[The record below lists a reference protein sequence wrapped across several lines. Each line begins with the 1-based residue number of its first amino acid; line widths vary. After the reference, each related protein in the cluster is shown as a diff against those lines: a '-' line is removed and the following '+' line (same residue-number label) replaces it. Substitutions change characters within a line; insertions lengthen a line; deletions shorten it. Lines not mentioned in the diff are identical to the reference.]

1 MCDGLFPTEIKPPAD
16 RSRAQ
21 RKVIR
26 TERGAART
34 PLVFLKCIFLK
45 GLRRREDVVAPGWRV
60 C

>member
-1 MCDGLFPTEIKPPAD
+1 MCDGLFSIEIKLPAD

-34 PLVFLKCIFLK
+34 PLVFLNAFS
-45 GLRRREDVVAPGWRV
+45 
-60 C
+60 

>member
-1 MCDGLFPTEIKPPAD
+1 MCDGLSPTEIKPPAD